1 MMLEVEERWTHII
14 HQVMYIV
21 DLVSLKE
28 SEEYLVRTMVG
39 SGPEVILYHGSDK
52 TTARSNFAYAI
63 RHFSYTTR

>member
-14 HQVMYIV
+14 HQVLYIV
-21 DLVSLKE
+21 DLVYFKE

-52 TTARSNFAYAI
+52 TTARSNFSYAI
-63 RHFSYTTR
+63 RCFNFRV